1 MTEGGIDFSCASR
14 RAFDAQ
20 NNTLQQMSENGMRP

>member
-14 RAFDAQ
+14 YAFDAQ
-20 NNTLQQMSENGMRP
+20 DNTLPQKSETGMRP